1 MKLTLPLLV
10 VATAAVVLVVAFLL
24 FHIVQLLRER
34 RASKLKVQLQQRPVT
49 LRSAAPPP
57 PLPELDPVHDEGAE
71 AVRFVIL
78 FTDMVKKLS
87 AARTA
92 DEVPSVLVR
101 MIGNLI
107 GAPAVAYFQY
117 EEERDQLRLME
128 SRGVP
133 PELAGKLTF
142 PCGQGKIGYAAQKG
156 MVMDE
161 KDFAAE
167 TMVARQQ
174 ITALSS
180 GGAPTAYCA
189 PMIHRGE
196 LLGIFTVAEPGYRS
210 PHIKKLLSAVADL
223 AAIALHNA
231 QLMGRF
237 AHRADTDGLT
247 GLFTRRYFARRLA
260 EEVIRCGN
268 YGDPLSLLMLDVDH
282 FKHYN
287 DTNGHPAGDDVLR
300 GVAEVLRKS
309 FRRTDLVAR
318 YGGEEFAV
326 VMSGLKKDQAYLL
339 AERLRAQI
347 EETHFEFGSRQPLGR
362 VTVSAGVATFPQ
374 DGSTGEELVAS
385 ADQALYEAKRAGRN
399 RVVQHQA
406 AALSDGE
413 DILMQAGPSGRTAA
427 LEAFLDSI
435 PSSKPRDPKSNSA
448 PAEPS
453 DKRPAPAAPP
463 DTKR

>member
-1 MKLTLPLLV
+1 MELTFPLSSVFAAAAILLV
-10 VATAAVVLVVAFLL
+10 AGSVL
-24 FHIVQLLRER
+24 FHWFQFFRQKKTMR
-34 RASKLKVQLQQRPVT
+34 LKAQLQQRQVA
-49 LRSAAPPP
+49 LRPAAPPP
-57 PLPELDPVHDEGAE
+57 DPQPQQDEGAE
-71 AVRFVIL
+71 AVRFVML

-87 AARTA
+87 AARSG

-107 GAPAVAYFQY
+107 GAPSVAYFLY
-117 EEERDQLRLME
+117 DEDRDQLRLTE
-128 SRGVP
+128 GRGLP
-133 PELAGKLTF
+133 PDLTGKLAF
-142 PCGQGKIGYAAQKG
+142 PLGHGKIGFAAQKG

-161 KDFAAE
+161 RDFATE
-167 TMVARQQ
+167 TMGARQQ
-174 ITALSS
+174 ITAVPN

-196 LLGIFTVAEPGYRS
+196 LLGIFTVAEPAYRS

-247 GLFTRRYFARRLA
+247 GLFSRRYFARRLA

-300 GVAEVLRKS
+300 VVADVLRKS
-309 FRRTDLVAR
+309 FRRTDMVAR

-326 VMSGLKKDQAYLL
+326 VMSGLKKNQAYLL

-347 EETHFEFGSRQPLGR
+347 EETHFEFGSSQPLGR
-362 VTVSAGVATFPQ
+362 VTISAGVATFPQ
-374 DGSTGEELVAS
+374 DGTTGEELIWS
-385 ADQALYEAKRAGRN
+385 ADHALYEAKRAGRN
-399 RVVQHQA
+399 RVVQYQI
-406 AALSDGE
+406 AALAGE
-413 DILMQAGPSGRTAA
+413 EDVLEQAGPSGRTAA
-427 LEAFLDSI
+427 LEAFLAAT
-435 PSSKPRDPKSNSA
+435 PEQ
-448 PAEPS
+448 PAQVP
-453 DKRPAPAAPP
+453 PAPAPPGAAGNGRAKPTPPP
-463 DTKR
+463 DVKP